1 MDIFRVKLKFVQRK
15 GSKRR
20 NISWS
25 MGTTKKKFPKPK
37 HYGEKKTFLRA
48 EGGEKDR
55 EKIGTNCI
63 SPI

>member
-1 MDIFRVKLKFVQRK
+1 MSIERAAK
-15 GSKRR
+15 GE
-20 NISWS
+20 ILAGG

-55 EKIGTNCI
+55 EKNRDKLYFSHLINI
-63 SPI
+63 F